1 MHTDNRSMMNQ
12 HIFLL
17 VLCFNHSTVQSEVHF
32 VQMTMHFIH
41 RFMCYVD
48 AAGRRCCC
56 FVCVQ
61 RRVYRIGSGRTNN
74 CTFFPLRALQQ
85 SNPVINCLAAFG
97 SPASSQTSLPI
108 FSSAFSDREEEV
120 FVTLTP
126 LSFIDFAQK
135 SLAVSASR
143 HLELSS
149 FDVCSECLGVQMC
162 AETRAWRMCGRH
174 LFRPPKSP
182 F

>member
-1 MHTDNRSMMNQ
+1 MSMPPGVVAA
-12 HIFLL
+12 
-17 VLCFNHSTVQSEVHF
+17 VLCVSKDECIELGQAEQIT
-32 VQMTMHFIH
+32 
-41 RFMCYVD
+41 
-48 AAGRRCCC
+48 AL
-56 FVCVQ
+56 
-61 RRVYRIGSGRTNN
+61 
-74 CTFFPLRALQQ
+74 FFPLRALQQ

-182 F
+182 FEQQPKLKRSCYALLMFYKCNNKRSRSQRPLRN